1 MALVT
6 DPRVSLSGVVDA
18 FLEYIR
24 YNRNCAENT
33 LVNYAVDLAQFADA
47 MESQGITEPQGITTA
62 VIRSFLRS
70 LMGFGFAPASVS
82 RKLSAI
88 RMLGRYMVEQ
98 KILDQDPVARIRG
111 PSQPERLPRALSK
124 SAVVALID
132 AAWTLEP
139 QVRNGTL
146 LELMY
151 ACGLRVAEVASLRW
165 KDLDLEERWLRV
177 MGKGEK
183 ERMVPFGRTAQEA
196 LARWKAISQS
206 LPEAPLFPGK
216 RGGALTVRTIH
227 RVVTAAAGLAGLP
240 DVTPHVL
247 RHSFA
252 THMLEGGASL
262 RVLQELLGHESLLTT
277 QKYLKITPGHLRESY
292 EAAHPRGGEGG

>member
-1 MALVT
+1 MAATGDRALAEVI
-6 DPRVSLSGVVDA
+6 DA
-18 FLEYIR
+18 FLDYLR
-24 YNRNCAENT
+24 YNRNCADNT
-33 LVNYAVDLAQFADA
+33 LVNYAVDLAQFAEA
-47 MESQGITEPQGITTA
+47 MENQGIADPSGITTA
-62 VIRSFLRS
+62 VVRAFLRS

-98 KILDQDPVARIRG
+98 KILAQDPVARIRG
-111 PSQPERLPRALSK
+111 PNQPERLPRALSRGG
-124 SAVVALID
+124 AAALIE

-139 QVRNGTL
+139 QVRNGAL

-151 ACGLRVAEVASLRW
+151 ACGLRVAEVTVLRW
-165 KDLDLEERWLRV
+165 RDVDLEERWLRV
-177 MGKGEK
+177 MGKGDK
-183 ERMVPFGRTAQEA
+183 ERMVPFGRSAQEA
-196 LARWKAISQS
+196 LQRWKA
-206 LPEAPLFPGK
+206 LEGGPPEAPVFPGK
-216 RGGALTVRTIH
+216 RGGALTVRTVH
-227 RVVTAAAGLAGLP
+227 RVVTAAAQIAQLD

-262 RVLQELLGHESLLTT
+262 RVLQELLGHESLMTT
-277 QKYLKITPGHLRESY
+277 QKYLKVTPGHLRESY